1 MIYLILLFIS
11 FLYFLL
17 LYKNIGE
24 KITLSKKTIGMNLI
38 FIGLFIISTILFFK
52 DSGVLNK
59 QEYDEILTKHLKIR
73 NNILTI
79 KKNIPVLKTKLSKD
93 PDYYQGWVMLAKSY
107 IIIDKL
113 LLSADAYE
121 KAILIKPNDN
131 LILEEYISVLRRID
145 PKSNRIK
152 IIKTF
157 DKLILLNSSDIT
169 IYNMKLN
176 YSIEINDAS
185 LTKEILNNVID
196 NKLIKDKDPYIQAL
210 KQLNASSN
218 KFSFEIMLSD
228 KMFVYLKSMPHT
240 FFILRDKMS
249 GPPFAVKK
257 IISSDLSRKII
268 ISSENKMIKGMNLPG
283 NVTLVIKGSKDDF
296 VNDNMDELYR
306 SEVLNLLSSTYYEV
320 N

>member
-24 KITLSKKTIGMNLI
+24 KKALSKKTIAINLV
-38 FIGLFIISTILFFK
+38 FIGLFIISTIIFFK

-59 QEYDEILTKHLKIR
+59 QEYDEILTKHLQIR

-93 PDYYQGWVMLAKSY
+93 PDYHQGWVMLAKSY
-107 IIIDKL
+107 IITDKL

-121 KAILIKPNDN
+121 KAILLKPNDN

-145 PKSNRIK
+145 PKSNKIK

-157 DKLILLNSSDIT
+157 DKLISLNSSDIT

-185 LTKEILNNVID
+185 LTKKILNNVVN
-196 NKLIKDKDPYIQAL
+196 NKLIKNKGPYIQAL
-210 KQLNASSN
+210 KQLNTSSN

-228 KMFVYLKSMPHT
+228 EMFIYLKSMPHI
-240 FFILRDKMS
+240 FFILRDKTS

-257 IISSDLSRKII
+257 IISSNLSRKII
-268 ISSENKMIKGMNLPG
+268 ISSENKMIKGMNLPE
-283 NVTLVIKGSKDDF
+283 NVTLIIKGSKENF
-296 VNDNMDELYR
+296 VNGNMDELYR
-306 SEVLNLLSSTYYEV
+306 SDALNLLSNTYYEV